1 MRQIL
6 LITLGLSTALF
17 ASFSKNGNIVT
28 DGSTGLQWQDDAIG
42 SIMVWRAAIDYCENL
57 TLDTYSDWRL
67 PNLNE
72 LISIVDDTKVSP
84 SIDTTV
90 FQNTASAS
98 GHYWSST
105 SYRSSYRAW
114 YVDFNEGTTVT
125 RDKTYH
131 YDVRCVRAGQ

>member
-42 SIMVWRAAIDYCENL
+42 SVMVWTAAMDYCENL

-72 LISIVDDTKVSP
+72 LTSIVDDTKVSP
-84 SIDTTV
+84 SIDTAV
-90 FQNTASAS
+90 FQNTASNY
-98 GHYWSST
+98 YWSST
-105 SYRSSYRAW
+105 TYAGYSDDAWGVFFYNGYQNYYFKAHSYY
-114 YVDFNEGTTVT
+114 
-125 RDKTYH
+125 
-131 YDVRCVRAGQ
+131 VRCVRAGQ